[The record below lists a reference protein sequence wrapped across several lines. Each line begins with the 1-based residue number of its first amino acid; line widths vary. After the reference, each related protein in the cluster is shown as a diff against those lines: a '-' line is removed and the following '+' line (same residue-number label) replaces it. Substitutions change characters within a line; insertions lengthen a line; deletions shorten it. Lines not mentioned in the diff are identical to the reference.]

1 MPMEEALGDS
11 MSLVHER
18 WFHIPSLAN
27 GNQYVVVSDK
37 LGYLYI
43 FLLDYALPLL
53 LTELKC
59 FWTFVE

>member
-1 MPMEEALGDS
+1 MEDSLGDS

-18 WFHIPSLAN
+18 WLHIPLVTN

-37 LGYLYI
+37 PGYLYI

-53 LTELKC
+53 LIELKC
-59 FWTFVE
+59 FWTLVE